1 MTLKNQ
7 PTFKTQLILIRL
19 TKIFESSQ
27 IYVNVDLNSVSLL
40 MPFSHL
46 VLFEME
52 IQQNDLANFNPPI

>member
-52 IQQNDLANFNPPI
+52 I